1 MSKSTTDL
9 KIIYKRTEQLL
20 NYILHTYYIKIDACN
35 DFILPK
41 EWDFKNRIN
50 PNFHMAYVR
59 GGKGSYIYGDNHNDK
74 MLKGKIYFFSRGYCH
89 SRMLNQNELPHLVL
103 LRFSILHKDTH
114 KPINIKKPY
123 GFSFE
128 THKSIYI
135 SLLTN
140 LIYNYHHTEKKFGR
154 TIAST
159 ILKQLLFELLNDI
172 DCKINRKVTDSR
184 IRKTTIYIHNNIE
197 KNIPLDELCQL
208 AGLSKNYYRKLFKDH
223 YGMHPKS
230 YIINARLEKAEH
242 YLMETEYSIKYISG
256 LLGYSDQYSFS
267 KQFKEK
273 KGYAPT
279 KFRNNQL

>member
-1 MSKSTTDL
+1 MSKSNTNS
-9 KIIYKRTEQLL
+9 KIIYEKMEQLI
-20 NYILHTYYIKIDACN
+20 NTMLHTYYIRIDACN

-41 EWDFKNRIN
+41 EWDFKNRVN
-50 PNFHMAYVR
+50 PNFHMAFVR
-59 GGKGSYIYGDNHNDK
+59 EGKGSYIYGDNQNDE
-74 MLKGKIYFFSRGYCH
+74 MLKGKLYFFTSGYCH
-89 SRMLNQNELPHLVL
+89 SRLLNKSELPHLFL

-114 KPINIKKPY
+114 KEIYVKIPF
-123 GFSFE
+123 GFSFQ
-128 THKSIYI
+128 TNKSLYI
-135 SLLTN
+135 TLLTK
-140 LIYNYHHTEKKFGR
+140 LIYNYHNTERKYSR
-154 TIAST
+154 NIAST
-159 ILKQLLFELLNDI
+159 ILEQILFELINDI
-172 DCKINRKVTDSR
+172 DCKLNKKPTDSR
-184 IRKTTIYIHNNIE
+184 LRKTTTYIHNNIE